1 MLSTALL
8 LLLAAMA
15 AATIRRVT
23 AAESHLVEHFDR
35 RFTQLRTEVTMSQQT
50 VIDAVVS
57 TLRHAKT
64 ELDAKLADLQAKIDA
79 GVPAEQ
85 LDLSELQAVAQSLE
99 DVVPDVEAV
108 DVEAAPA
115 VDEAVVVDDVEP
127 VVDEP
132 AEPVV
137 GE

>member
-8 LLLAAMA
+8 LLIAAMA
-15 AATIRRVT
+15 VAAIRRVS
-23 AAESHLVEHFDR
+23 AAESHLVEHLDR
-35 RFTQLRTEVTMSQQT
+35 RTTQLRTEVIMSQQT

-57 TLRHAKT
+57 TLRHAKG

-85 LDLSELQAVAQSLE
+85 LDLSDLQAVAQSLE
-99 DVVPDVEAV
+99 DIVPD
-108 DVEAAPA
+108 AAPA
-115 VDEAVVVDDVEP
+115 DEP

-132 AEPVV
+132 VEDPVVVDEPASDEPVV
-137 GE
+137 EA